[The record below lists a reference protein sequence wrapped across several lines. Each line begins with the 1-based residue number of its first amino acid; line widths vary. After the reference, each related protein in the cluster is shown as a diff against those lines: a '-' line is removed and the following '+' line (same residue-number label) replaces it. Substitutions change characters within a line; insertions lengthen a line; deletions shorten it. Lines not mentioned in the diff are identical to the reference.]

1 MFLCGLCLI
10 FFNQKINNMKKSIQN
25 FLQDEKVLSLSKDQ
39 NQKVTGGDIV
49 IEEIIIGDEIFHG

>member
-1 MFLCGLCLI
+1 
-10 FFNQKINNMKKSIQN
+10 MKKSIQN